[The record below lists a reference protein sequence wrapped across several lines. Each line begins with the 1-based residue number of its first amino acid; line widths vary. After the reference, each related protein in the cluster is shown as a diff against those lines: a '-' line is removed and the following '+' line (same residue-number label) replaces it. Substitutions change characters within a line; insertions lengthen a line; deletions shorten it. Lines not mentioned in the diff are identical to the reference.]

1 MKYYQLLFLVML
13 LLSSVTSFAEESD
26 KHVYFT
32 IRSGQGGFTDAR
44 SDIGNL
50 GGGQLTLD
58 VRLTK
63 YPLALSLSGEY
74 YTNSPDPTHSY
85 EIASMAVLNLLYM
98 KKLSRRVNLFSG
110 GGICL
115 LKVPD
120 NAGGYENG
128 FGIDAELGI
137 NVIVFW
143 KLGIYGMYRYLYAN
157 DDGIIDFNEH
167 IGMLGITFNFGV

>member
-1 MKYYQLLFLVML
+1 MKNYQLLLLVL
-13 LLSSVTSFAEESD
+13 LLLASVNSFAQESD
-26 KHVYFT
+26 KRVYFT

-44 SDIGNL
+44 SDIDKL

-58 VRLTK
+58 VRLAK
-63 YPLALSLSGEY
+63 YPLALSLSEEY

-98 KKLSRRVNLFSG
+98 KKLSRRINLFSG

-115 LKVPD
+115 LEVPD
-120 NAGGYENG
+120 NESGYENG

-143 KLGIYGMYRYLYAN
+143 KLGLYGMYKYLYAN
-157 DDGIIDFNEH
+157 DNGLIDFNEH
-167 IGMLGITFNFGV
+167 IGMLGITFNFGL